1 MNYFII
7 VLILVT
13 AYILVKNNNAYVNQN
28 IIAEAIFHHNV
39 EHIRDYDENGYLLVI
54 SYDCIEPYWKTFIRF
69 WDWGYKN
76 IVDKETFEKIQ
87 PYIKGE

>member
-7 VLILVT
+7 VLIIATV
-13 AYILVKNNNAYVNQN
+13 YILFKNINAFDNHNV
-28 IIAEAIFHHNV
+28 IIDAIFNHNKQ
-39 EHIRDYDENGYLLVI
+39 HLRDYDEDGYLAVI
-54 SYDCIEPYWKTFIRF
+54 SYDCMEPYWKTLIRF

-76 IVDKETFEKIQ
+76 IVDKKTFEKIQ

>member
-13 AYILVKNNNAYVNQN
+13 AYILVKNNNAYDNQY
-28 IIAEAIFHHNV
+28 IIMDAIFNYNINHL
-39 EHIRDYDENGYLLVI
+39 RDYDKDGYLMTI
-54 SYDCIEPYWKTFIRF
+54 SYDRIEPYWKTLIRF

-76 IVDKETFEKIQ
+76 IVDNGTFEKIE